1 MTVEIQAGKD
11 RAAGVGYDPSGFFA
25 ALRMTA
31 KTYCRSGSRG
41 NDDG

>member
-1 MTVEIQAGKD
+1 MTVEILAGKD